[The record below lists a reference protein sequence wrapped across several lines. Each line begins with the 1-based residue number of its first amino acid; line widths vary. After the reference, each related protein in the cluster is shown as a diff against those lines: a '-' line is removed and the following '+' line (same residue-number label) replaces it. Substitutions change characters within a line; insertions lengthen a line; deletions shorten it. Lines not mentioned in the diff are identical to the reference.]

1 MSDQGATTYRSF
13 LESQARDLALVIA
26 GDATTE
32 VACLGKATTAEV
44 AAWSEAVVGATIDA
58 LLGDDAAA
66 ERVTAA
72 ALDLRRR
79 GAPADEVHCA
89 LSKARRH
96 FQHVLRAWF
105 ASGGE
110 AATHV
115 DALDRLLAVF
125 DEAAY
130 AIARCAASATA
141 AVRCDGE
148 ARFRSLV
155 NAVKSVVVLIGEDDT
170 ILEWNTEA
178 ERVYGWSRD
187 EILGKNYLEMFVLP
201 EARVV
206 VAADMRKVLGGEET
220 RGFENPVASR
230 NGSVHILQWNV
241 GRLLDGEGRP
251 TAVVASGHDITE
263 QKRDREARERSE
275 AILNA
280 VISNAPIFL
289 FVKDIEGR
297 YTLTNRGFDEGLGFE
312 PGRAVGKLDTDIF
325 PPDVVARNRAD
336 DRRVFD
342 GGVPVQLEVEIPTKN
357 GPRIFLGSKFPLFD
371 AQGKT
376 YAVCAIGSDVTDLR
390 QAEAEQATFQDR
402 LIAAQ
407 RETLRE
413 LSTPLLPIAP
423 GVVLMPL
430 VGAIDEGRAALVLE
444 ALLQGVVAHRA
455 DVAILDITGVRTVDT
470 GVALGLVQ
478 AAQAAGLLGAE
489 VVLTGVRPAAART
502 LVEIGIDMRG
512 IKTVSSLEQGV
523 AHAMGRSGRHA
534 RPKASAR

>member
-26 GDATTE
+26 GDATNK